1 MDKKMI
7 GFILSS
13 LETWKENDKVGEEVR
28 LLESEINFLLIID
41 IDPVL
46 EFLQHLIEKY
56 KDDEMLGKQIRKNYI
71 PLKLYYEN
79 KTTIS

>member
-1 MDKKMI
+1 MDKKII

-13 LETWKENDKVGEEVR
+13 LETWKENYKVGEEVR
-28 LLESEINFLLIID
+28 ALESQINFLLIID

-56 KDDEMLGKQIRKNYI
+56 KDDEMLGKQIRRNYI
-71 PLKLYYEN
+71 PLKLYYED
-79 KTTIS
+79 KTTIN

>member
-1 MDKKMI
+1 MDKKII

-13 LETWKENDKVGEEVR
+13 LETWKENYKVGEEVR
-28 LLESEINFLLIID
+28 ELESEINFQLMID
-41 IDPVL
+41 IDLVL

-56 KDDEMLGKQIRKNYI
+56 KDDEMLGKQIRRNYI
-71 PLKLYYEN
+71 PLKLYYED